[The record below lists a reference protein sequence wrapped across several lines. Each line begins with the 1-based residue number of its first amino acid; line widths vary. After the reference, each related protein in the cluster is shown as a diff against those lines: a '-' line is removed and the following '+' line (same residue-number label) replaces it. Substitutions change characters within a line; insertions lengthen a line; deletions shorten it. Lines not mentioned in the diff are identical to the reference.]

1 MEQFSV
7 VSGSPAQTALIGAA
21 LAERLRPGDIVLLS
35 GNLAAGKTTF
45 VKAVAEALG
54 STDPVTSP
62 TFALAQ
68 FYETAKSRIL
78 HVDSYRLGDV
88 EEYRDL
94 GLEEY
99 QGDAISLI
107 EWGEKIAGEFPCHLT
122 ISFVATD
129 EADGRSLTFA
139 SSCDRWTGALGDLHA
154 AISKD
159 TNGAHASDRN
169 VVD

>member
-7 VSGSPAQTALIGAA
+7 VSGSPAQTALIGGA
-21 LAERLRPGDIVLLS
+21 LAERLRPGDIVLLN
-35 GNLAAGKTTF
+35 GDLAAGKTTF

-68 FYETAKSRIL
+68 FYSARSRIL
-78 HVDSYRLGDV
+78 HVDSYRLADV

-94 GLEEY
+94 GLAEY
-99 QGDAISLI
+99 QDEVISLI
-107 EWGEKIAGEFPCHLT
+107 EWGDKIAGEFPCHLS

-129 EADGRSLTFA
+129 ETDGRTLTFA

-159 TNGAHASDRN
+159 TNGAHASDRI

>member
-1 MEQFSV
+1 MRSFSV
-7 VSGSPAQTALIGAA
+7 VSGSPAQTALIATA

-68 FYETAKSRIL
+68 FYATKESRIL
-78 HVDSYRLGDV
+78 HVDTYRLADV

-99 QGDAISLI
+99 QEDAISLI
-107 EWGEKIAGEFPCHLT
+107 EWGEKIAGEFPCHLAV
-122 ISFVATD
+122 SFVATD
-129 EADGRSLTFA
+129 EADGRSLTFSA
-139 SSCDRWTGALGDLHA
+139 TCDRWTGALADLHA

-159 TNGAHASDRN
+159 THGAHAGDRDI
-169 VVD
+169 VD